1 MLLVAIKVTLDAG
14 RGLNKNTYRAA
25 KKFNAKR
32 CNTNS
37 AYILY
42 VYHCPFKLGV
52 SLIKD
57 VFLRYQH
64 PVILE
69 MVQLS
74 SFQFIKEKQNFD
86 L

>member
-1 MLLVAIKVTLDAG
+1 MPDDATL
-14 RGLNKNTYRAA
+14 
-25 KKFNAKR
+25 
-32 CNTNS
+32 
-37 AYILY
+37 ILPTFY
-42 VYHCPFKLGV
+42 MCLICPFKLGV

-74 SFQFIKEKQNFD
+74 SFQFIKEKQKFD